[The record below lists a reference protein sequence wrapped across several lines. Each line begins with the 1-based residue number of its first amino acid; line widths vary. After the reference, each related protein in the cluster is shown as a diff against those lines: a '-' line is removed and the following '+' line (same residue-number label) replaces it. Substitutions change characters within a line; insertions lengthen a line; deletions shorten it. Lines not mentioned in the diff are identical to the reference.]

1 VSTQSKP
8 IYQVRYNT
16 PAYTK
21 ARVRHIARQ
30 IADLQADAVWHLQRG
45 NEAALENVNA
55 AIRAWMD
62 EAKADAIAEDV
73 LNAVREMR

>member
-1 VSTQSKP
+1 MIGLS
-8 IYQVRYNT
+8 RNGM
-16 PAYTK
+16 
-21 ARVRHIARQ
+21 ARVRYIARQ

-45 NEAALENVNA
+45 NSAALENVNA

-73 LNAVREMR
+73 LNAVKEIHWFP